1 LQNQTLLRKINEL
14 SHQTSDTSLTAS
26 NIGDL
31 PLPVHTSIGG
41 DLEHLRVA
49 YGTHPDLVSAKSKK
63 QKKINLAP
71 SPELVRHPVPEH
83 KESKFFVQ
91 PGVKNVRSDLKLKTL
106 KGFPVVSEK
115 VEINIEASKFK
126 ESDSFLLRQT
136 QTASPS
142 KIGDHHI

>member
-1 LQNQTLLRKINEL
+1 M
-14 SHQTSDTSLTAS
+14 
-26 NIGDL
+26 
-31 PLPVHTSIGG
+31 
-41 DLEHLRVA
+41 EHLRVA